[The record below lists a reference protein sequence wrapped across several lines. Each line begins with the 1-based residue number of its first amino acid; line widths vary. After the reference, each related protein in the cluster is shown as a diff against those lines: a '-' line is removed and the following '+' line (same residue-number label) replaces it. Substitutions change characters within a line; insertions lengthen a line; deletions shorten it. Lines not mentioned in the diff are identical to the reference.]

1 MNRFQGRENMLHYCT
16 TCFHPT
22 KSLNSVNVSG
32 FKVHEPEE
40 SCDSSNIQNDTYTGG
55 NCLNIWALPNF
66 SFFFGFLVLTLFIH
80 PCLEAPVS
88 SSAALTC
95 SQQLWFL
102 NTKELKKLSMKNTI
116 FSSWAWVNY
125 QSSITE
131 HAACFF
137 SSSVQMIIL
146 WTEHKD
152 ILILT
157 CLFPRQRHVGFPT
170 RPAHLGLSSMCLL
183 EIFHEFLW
191 EDFLN
196 NALTDTDY
204 YSLWARIS

>member
-66 SFFFGFLVLTLFIH
+66 SLFFGFLVLTLFIH
-80 PCLEAPVS
+80 PCLEAPAS
-88 SSAALTC
+88 SSTALTC

-102 NTKELKKLSMKNTI
+102 NTKELKKLNEKHNL
-116 FSSWAWVNY
+116 F
-125 QSSITE
+125 
-131 HAACFF
+131 
-137 SSSVQMIIL
+137 IL
-146 WTEHKD
+146 GMSQLPEQH
-152 ILILT
+152 
-157 CLFPRQRHVGFPT
+157 
-170 RPAHLGLSSMCLL
+170 
-183 EIFHEFLW
+183 
-191 EDFLN
+191 
-196 NALTDTDY
+196 Y
-204 YSLWARIS
+204 WARCMFFFLKRSHDRPLDWT